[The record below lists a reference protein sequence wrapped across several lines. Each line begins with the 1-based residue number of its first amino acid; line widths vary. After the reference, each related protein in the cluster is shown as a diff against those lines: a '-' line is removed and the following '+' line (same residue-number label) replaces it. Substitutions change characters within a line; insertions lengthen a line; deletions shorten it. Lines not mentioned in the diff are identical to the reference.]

1 MEFDLLTI
9 YGDMSKC
16 FFNFQRGYNPKLFDL
31 KGLGWI
37 GIEIL
42 IENGNSLD
50 CQVTVKACKP
60 FS

>member
-42 IENGNSLD
+42 IENENSL
-50 CQVTVKACKP
+50 
-60 FS
+60 